1 MRTFETQSRQNL
13 FVTDRTLWSF
23 TLTHLYLGYK
33 HVLPRKCFILSDF
46 LSQTG
51 TTLSDF
57 PRSREEGIHMCW
69 QSRFLDLGGGI
80 PWRSIV
86 SKGTGSIIRG
96 WYLLVCKTFWL
107 SVAFGSFISA
117 VRLEVNYLIIQ
128 LTVKYWLAQATRH
141 NQWYSSGKKSFE
153 KFVGKQVWPVR
164 PVSEIVD

>member
-1 MRTFETQSRQNL
+1 MSFCRKSAKRNRARSMRTFETQSRKNL

-33 HVLPRKCFILSDF
+33 HVLPRKYFILSDF

-86 SKGTGSIIRG
+86 SKGTGSITPIFISLQN
-96 WYLLVCKTFWL
+96 LLAFSSFWL
-107 SVAFGSFISA
+107 VHLCCSTRGKLF
-117 VRLEVNYLIIQ
+117 NYSTDSRVL
-128 LTVKYWLAQATRH
+128 
-141 NQWYSSGKKSFE
+141 
-153 KFVGKQVWPVR
+153 VGPSN
-164 PVSEIVD
+164 PA